1 MKLNKL
7 QIKELTRLIEFYAKK
22 DGFCTKNNSIFCF
35 VHEYF
40 ACCDFLVVNATKI
53 VYRISVKKSCYD
65 DIFWNIMNI
74 KGKKTDS
81 LRACG
86 AFKAP
91 SLLLKKGEI
100 EIGDDY
106 IDVSLFLIHII
117 SDTIE
122 KFISEDFFWNMYLE
136 IIL

>member
-1 MKLNKL
+1 
-7 QIKELTRLIEFYAKK
+7 
-22 DGFCTKNNSIFCF
+22 
-35 VHEYF
+35 
-40 ACCDFLVVNATKI
+40 
-53 VYRISVKKSCYD
+53 
-65 DIFWNIMNI
+65 MNI